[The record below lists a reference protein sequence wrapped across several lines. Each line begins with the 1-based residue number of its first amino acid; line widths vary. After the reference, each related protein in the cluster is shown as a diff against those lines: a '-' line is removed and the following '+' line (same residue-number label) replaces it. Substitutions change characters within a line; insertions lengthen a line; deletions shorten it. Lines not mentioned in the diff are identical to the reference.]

1 MIIPSFSGRYGNILL
16 ENIGYSILSKKFN
29 LSVYYSNE
37 DRFKCLGL
45 NLYKGGRNISNI
57 TNYQDDT
64 LMDLLSIN
72 DMNNGIFYNGNFQV
86 KEFVL
91 QYRNEILNHFNL
103 EYRNQDNEDLFVHV
117 RLGDVK
123 SVNPGINYYRNCL
136 NNIKFKNGY
145 ISSDSIDSQLVT
157 TLVNE
162 YKLIKFIDDPIKT
175 IDFAKDFKNIILS
188 KGTFSWWIGLLSR
201 SDNVMYPKEKE
212 EWPNP
217 PHWHGNIFVFDE
229 WKGIEF

>member
-1 MIIPSFSGRYGNILL
+1 
-16 ENIGYSILSKKFN
+16 
-29 LSVYYSNE
+29 
-37 DRFKCLGL
+37 
-45 NLYKGGRNISNI
+45 
-57 TNYQDDT
+57 
-64 LMDLLSIN
+64 MDLLSIN